1 MKKVLLFGA
10 SGNLGQAIAKELI
23 TQGYEVVI
31 VVRRK
36 ERAALLAS
44 IAPNFIVADVLNPA
58 SLKGISQGYDVVI
71 SALGKSVSPN
81 DQSKASFYEV
91 DFVGNLNILQEAQ
104 RCAVPK
110 FVYVSA
116 FHAEKYLHLDYFR
129 VHHEFAERL
138 KTSGLDYAIIKPP
151 AIFSAF
157 KDLMEMAR
165 KGQLIHIGAGD
176 KKTNPIFEGD
186 LAKICVDAI
195 HERQAVIEAGG
206 KRVYT
211 RKELN
216 EIMQQIVNP
225 AFNIRTVPLF
235 VFNLMLPLLKVFNK
249 NMYDKFA
256 FFVTV
261 SQTDTIAPLVGEMSF
276 EDYVSLQK

>member
-1 MKKVLLFGA
+1 MKKALLFGA

-23 TQGYEVVI
+23 TQGYGVVI
-31 VVRRK
+31 VVRQK

-44 IAPNFIVADVLNPA
+44 VAPDFIVADVLNPA
-58 SLKGISQGYDVVI
+58 SLKGICQGYDVVI

-104 RCAVPK
+104 RSAVPK

-138 KTSGLDYAIIKPP
+138 KTSGLDYTIIKPP

-157 KDLMEMAR
+157 KDLMEMAK
-165 KGQLIHIGAGD
+165 KGQLIHIGASD
-176 KKTNPIFEGD
+176 KKTNPIYEGD
-186 LAKICVDAI
+186 LAKICVAAI
-195 HERQAVIEAGG
+195 QEKHAVIEAGG

-216 EIMQQIVNP
+216 EIVQRAVNP
-225 AFNIRTVPLF
+225 TFKIRTVPLF
-235 VFNLMLPLLKVFNK
+235 AFKIILLLIKVFNK
-249 NMYDKFA
+249 NLHAKFA
-256 FFVTV
+256 FFDAV
-261 SQTDTIAPLVGEMSF
+261 SQTDTIAPLRGEMSF